1 MVEHHPIE
9 VGQLY
14 RSKTSKSDRIVRVTD
29 VGARNTV
36 YEEVVYWRK
45 IKGSGPREGAAYLNG
60 WLDRYEL
67 AIDVRVIVQVTEGDR
82 VTGAYD
88 LTGKSA
94 DYAQGFA
101 EALEEVNPRAVA
113 TIKRG

>member
-14 RSKTSKSDRIVRVTD
+14 RSKTSKTDRIVRVTD

-36 YEEVVYWRK
+36 CEEVVYWRK
-45 IKGSGPREGAAYLNG
+45 IKGSGPKEGAAYLNG

-67 AIDVRVIVQVTEGDR
+67 ATDSRVVVQVTEGNF
-82 VTGAYD
+82 VIGTYD

-101 EALEEVNPRAVA
+101 KALEEVNPHVTVA
-113 TIKRG
+113 IKRG